1 LVKSAAVEMTTLLDR
16 NKPELPDRNKLDK
29 DQTPRVIVP
38 EVRTSRSLR
47 PTNTPMRKR
56 ADLKAVR
63 ELAPPTLLREMS
75 TPRMMVRPSSSSV
88 VSARTPTKMASALS
102 SNAMEILPNASTSH
116 SRVLHSSNTLTISMQ
131 SRHST
136 LLTAL
141 SLMDVSSKS
150 NSLEIDPKVIA
161 LNSNV
166 ESLPPLSSVVT
177 LASVLTKIVSL
188 ASSNR
193 SALLLK
199 LELPKTRR
207 TAPRV
212 SATLNLKTLRTQRKL
227 LTPSTDKTSMDVTSD
242 SIYQPTAVAAAVEEE
257 VDSVVVVAEET
268 VVVVEAASVEAV
280 TDTEV
285 ATDLLTEETEEAVA
299 VSEEE
304 TVMATEVI
312 DHLTVEI
319 ATEEAEAVSEEETVM
334 AVTDVADS
342 EAAVEAVAS
351 AEIVVE
357 EVAIEVV
364 EVSNKGIEN
373 YDNPSHD
380 GDALGFGP
388 SPNTCYT
395 G

>member
-1 LVKSAAVEMTTLLDR
+1 
-16 NKPELPDRNKLDK
+16 
-29 DQTPRVIVP
+29 
-38 EVRTSRSLR
+38 
-47 PTNTPMRKR
+47 
-56 ADLKAVR
+56 
-63 ELAPPTLLREMS
+63 
-75 TPRMMVRPSSSSV
+75 
-88 VSARTPTKMASALS
+88 
-102 SNAMEILPNASTSH
+102 
-116 SRVLHSSNTLTISMQ
+116 
-131 SRHST
+131 
-136 LLTAL
+136 
-141 SLMDVSSKS
+141 MDVFSKS

-177 LASVLTKIVSL
+177 LASVLTKIASL

>member
-1 LVKSAAVEMTTLLDR
+1 MVKSAAVEMTTSLDR

-38 EVRTSRSLR
+38 EVMTSRSLR

-63 ELAPPTLLREMS
+63 ELAPTTLLREMS
-75 TPRMMVRPSSSSV
+75 TPRMLVRPSSSSV

-102 SNAMEILPNASTSH
+102 SNAMEIFPNASTSP
-116 SRVLHSSNTLTISMQ
+116 SRVLLSSNTLTITTQ

-141 SLMDVSSKS
+141 SLMDVFSKS
-150 NSLEIDPKVIA
+150 NSLVIDPKVIA

-177 LASVLTKIVSL
+177 LASVLTKIALL
-188 ASSNR
+188 ASLNR

-268 VVVVEAASVEAV
+268 VVVVEAASVEEV
-280 TDTEV
+280 TDSE
-285 ATDLLTEETEEAVA
+285 ATDLLTETEEAVA

-304 TVMATEVI
+304 TVMAAEVI

-319 ATEEAEAVSEEETVM
+319 ATEETEAVSEEEAVM
-334 AVTDVADS
+334 AVTDAEDS

-351 AEIVVE
+351 AEIVAE

>member
-1 LVKSAAVEMTTLLDR
+1 VLL
-16 NKPELPDRNKLDK
+16 
-29 DQTPRVIVP
+29 
-38 EVRTSRSLR
+38 
-47 PTNTPMRKR
+47 
-56 ADLKAVR
+56 
-63 ELAPPTLLREMS
+63 
-75 TPRMMVRPSSSSV
+75 
-88 VSARTPTKMASALS
+88 
-102 SNAMEILPNASTSH
+102 
-116 SRVLHSSNTLTISMQ
+116 SSNTLTITTQ

-141 SLMDVSSKS
+141 SLMDVFSKS
-150 NSLEIDPKVIA
+150 NSLVIDPKVIA

-177 LASVLTKIVSL
+177 LASVLTKIALL
-188 ASSNR
+188 ASLNR

-268 VVVVEAASVEAV
+268 VVVVEAASVEEV
-280 TDTEV
+280 TDSE
-285 ATDLLTEETEEAVA
+285 ATDLLTETEEAVA

-304 TVMATEVI
+304 TVMAAEVI

-319 ATEEAEAVSEEETVM
+319 ATEETEAVSEEEAVM
-334 AVTDVADS
+334 AVTDAEDS

-351 AEIVVE
+351 AEIVAE

>member
-1 LVKSAAVEMTTLLDR
+1 MVKSAAVEMTTSLDR
-16 NKPELPDRNKLDK
+16 NKPELPDRTKLDK

-38 EVRTSRSLR
+38 EVMTSRSLR
-47 PTNTPMRKR
+47 PTNTPTRKR

-63 ELAPPTLLREMS
+63 ELAPTTLLREMS
-75 TPRMMVRPSSSSV
+75 TPRMLVRPSSSSV
-88 VSARTPTKMASALS
+88 ASARTPTKMASALS
-102 SNAMEILPNASTSH
+102 SNAMEILPNASTSP
-116 SRVLHSSNTLTISMQ
+116 SRVLLSSNTLTITTQ

-141 SLMDVSSKS
+141 SLMDVFSKS
-150 NSLEIDPKVIA
+150 NSLVIDPKVIV

-177 LASVLTKIVSL
+177 SASVLTKIALL
-188 ASSNR
+188 ASLNR

-212 SATLNLKTLRTQRKL
+212 SATLNFKTLRTQRKL
-227 LTPSTDKTSMDVTSD
+227 LTPSMDKTSMDVTSD
-242 SIYQPTAVAAAVEEE
+242 SIYQPTAAAVEEE
-257 VDSVVVVAEET
+257 VDSVVVAEET
-268 VVVVEAASVEAV
+268 VAVVEAASVEEV
-280 TDTEV
+280 TDTE
-285 ATDLLTEETEEAVA
+285 ATDLLTETEEAVA

-304 TVMATEVI
+304 TVMAAEVI

-319 ATEEAEAVSEEETVM
+319 ATEETEAVSEEETVIAM
-334 AVTDVADS
+334 AVTDAEDS

-351 AEIVVE
+351 EEIVAE

-364 EVSNKGIEN
+364 EVSKNEGIEN

>member
-1 LVKSAAVEMTTLLDR
+1 MVKSAAVEMTTSLDR

-38 EVRTSRSLR
+38 EVMTSRSLR
-47 PTNTPMRKR
+47 PTNTPTRKR

-63 ELAPPTLLREMS
+63 ELAPTTLLREMS
-75 TPRMMVRPSSSSV
+75 TPRMLVRPSSSSV

-102 SNAMEILPNASTSH
+102 SNAMEIFPNASTSP
-116 SRVLHSSNTLTISMQ
+116 SRVLLSSNTLTITTQ

-141 SLMDVSSKS
+141 SLMDVFSKS
-150 NSLEIDPKVIA
+150 NSLVIDPKVIA

-177 LASVLTKIVSL
+177 LASVLTKIALL
-188 ASSNR
+188 ASLNR

-268 VVVVEAASVEAV
+268 VVVVEAASVEEV
-280 TDTEV
+280 TDSE
-285 ATDLLTEETEEAVA
+285 ATDLLTETEEAVA

-304 TVMATEVI
+304 TVMAAEVI

-319 ATEEAEAVSEEETVM
+319 ATEETEAVSEEEAVM
-334 AVTDVADS
+334 AVTDAEDS

-351 AEIVVE
+351 AEIVAE

>member
-1 LVKSAAVEMTTLLDR
+1 LVKSAAVEMTTSLDR

-38 EVRTSRSLR
+38 EVMTSRSLR
-47 PTNTPMRKR
+47 PTNTPTRKR

-63 ELAPPTLLREMS
+63 ELAPTTLLREMS
-75 TPRMMVRPSSSSV
+75 TPRMLVRPSSSSV

-102 SNAMEILPNASTSH
+102 SNAMEIFPNASTSP
-116 SRVLHSSNTLTISMQ
+116 SRVLLSSNTLTITTQ

-141 SLMDVSSKS
+141 SLMDVFSKS
-150 NSLEIDPKVIA
+150 NSLVIDPKVIA

-177 LASVLTKIVSL
+177 LASVLTKIALL
-188 ASSNR
+188 ASLNR

-268 VVVVEAASVEAV
+268 VVVVEAASVEEV
-280 TDTEV
+280 TDSE
-285 ATDLLTEETEEAVA
+285 ATDLLTETEEAVA

-304 TVMATEVI
+304 TVMAAEVI

-319 ATEEAEAVSEEETVM
+319 ATEETEAVSEEEAVM
-334 AVTDVADS
+334 AVTDAEDS

-351 AEIVVE
+351 AEIVAE